1 LGWYNAARDFTRT
14 LCLNKMT
21 RKTDRTRMSPARV
34 EPDTRFYAGRLAA
47 RLRMLREKAGYTP
60 QEVADAVGVKSLR
73 TIYDWESGNSQPQIT
88 QLPVLAEIY
97 GIKIRTILPEK

>member
-1 LGWYNAARDFTRT
+1 
-14 LCLNKMT
+14 
-21 RKTDRTRMSPARV
+21 MSPARK

-60 QEVADAVGVKSLR
+60 QEVAEAVGVKSLR